1 MDRNS
6 LIAACG
12 LIAALV
18 GYFVWRFLWGGWH
31 FSSNPVLLCFQI
43 GLAAYFAWNVAKLI
57 RSAFRM
63 YRKR

>member
-18 GYFVWRFLWGGWH
+18 GYLAWRFVVGGWH
-31 FSSNPVLLCFQI
+31 LSSHPPLLILQI
-43 GLAAYFAWNVAKLI
+43 GLGAYLAWNIAKLI
-57 RSAFRM
+57 RLAFLAGRE
-63 YRKR
+63 R